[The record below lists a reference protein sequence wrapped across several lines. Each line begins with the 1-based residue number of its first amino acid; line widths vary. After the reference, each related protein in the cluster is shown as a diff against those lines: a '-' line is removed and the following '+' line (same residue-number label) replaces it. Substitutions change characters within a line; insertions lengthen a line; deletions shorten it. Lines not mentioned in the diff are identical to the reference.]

1 MFGFAAI
8 PSILQ
13 FIGFFFLP
21 ESPRWLY
28 QNNLKSES
36 EKVLSKIYNGDQNWI
51 KYGFL
56 DIVKKI
62 NLVIFKELDEIHFAH
77 EQQLQDQLNY
87 GN

>member
-56 DIVKKI
+56 DIVKK
-62 NLVIFKELDEIHFAH
+62 
-77 EQQLQDQLNY
+77 
-87 GN
+87 